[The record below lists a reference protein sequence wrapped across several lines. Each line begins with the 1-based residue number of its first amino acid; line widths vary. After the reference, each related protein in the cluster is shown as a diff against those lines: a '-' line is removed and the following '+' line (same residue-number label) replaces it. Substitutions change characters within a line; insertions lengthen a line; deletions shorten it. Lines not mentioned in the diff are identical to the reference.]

1 MNSASC
7 EFVTVGGSLEFM
19 AGEYDPR
26 KSYLSL
32 KAHENMLAFVGF
44 RCQTGQNR
52 EGVIKISSFQKPYGG
67 GYLTLTI
74 IVDTGDRQEL
84 ATQLNRLFDGLRPED
99 LSAHLGPEYERIVK
113 VSLDALT
120 RVQGWYVKEINVHF
134 RTLTDRVNVLIEK
147 QLIPAL
153 GKLLPFSFDPV
164 QWWPAGKESEAPVS
178 TPLEGPASLRKIFR
192 KWFGKS

>member
-1 MNSASC
+1 M
-7 EFVTVGGSLEFM
+7 T
-19 AGEYDPR
+19 GEYDPR

-44 RCQTGQNR
+44 RFQDGQNR
-52 EGVIKISSFQKPYGG
+52 EGIIKISSFQKPYGG

-84 ATQLNRLFDGLRPED
+84 TTQLNRLFDGLHTED

-113 VSLDALT
+113 VSLDSFS
-120 RVQGWYVKEINVHF
+120 RVQGWYVKEISVHF
-134 RTLTDRVNVLIEK
+134 RSLTDRVNVLIEK

-153 GKLLPFSFDPV
+153 EKHLPFSFDPV
-164 QWWPAGKESEAPVS
+164 QWWPAGKEAEPPAS
-178 TPLEGPASLRKIFR
+178 TQLEGSTSLRKMFR